1 MIKNIY
7 IRIVPLVFLSIVAF
21 SSVSNVY
28 AGELS
33 NRLELVEAKLAE
45 MDCMSD
51 RLERIERD
59 ETNEAVLREY
69 FRRLG
74 AIDIDGAAE
83 LFHEDMV
90 LEMPTSP
97 EIIAEHSPRKVAGKD
112 AVVKYYQEGLGTEA
126 ESADS
131 VSVILH
137 SIRHLE
143 EPDTIVFEYNEKGT
157 LRDGKTFELD
167 VLSIIR
173 FKDGKI
179 IHLVEYMDPL
189 TMMEAFAPQSDK

>member
-1 MIKNIY
+1 MIKNTY
-7 IRIVPLVFLSIVAF
+7 LRPMSLFFLLVVAF
-21 SSVSNVY
+21 SPVSNVY

-33 NRLELVEAKLAE
+33 GRLDLVEAKMAE

-51 RLERIERD
+51 KLERIERD

-97 EIIAEHSPRKVAGKD
+97 EIIAEHSPRKVVGKD

-143 EPDTIVFEYNEKGT
+143 EPDAMVFEYNEKGT
-157 LRDGKTFELD
+157 LRDGRTFVLD

-173 FKDGKI
+173 FEDGKI

-189 TMMEAFAPQSDK
+189 PMIEAFAPRADK

>member
-7 IRIVPLVFLSIVAF
+7 IRIMPLVFLSVAAF
-21 SSVSNVY
+21 SSVSSIY

-33 NRLELVEAKLAE
+33 DRLELVEAKLAE

-51 RLERIERD
+51 RLERIDRD

-69 FRRLG
+69 FRRLA

-157 LRDGKTFELD
+157 LRDGKTFELN

-173 FKDGKI
+173 FEDGKI

-189 TMMEAFAPQSDK
+189 PMIEAFAPQADK

>member
-7 IRIVPLVFLSIVAF
+7 IRTMPLVFLSVAAF
-21 SSVSNVY
+21 SSVSSIY

-33 NRLELVEAKLAE
+33 DRLELVEAKLAE

-51 RLERIERD
+51 RLERIDRD

-69 FRRLG
+69 FRRLA

-157 LRDGKTFELD
+157 LRDGKTFELN

-173 FKDGKI
+173 FEDGKI

-189 TMMEAFAPQSDK
+189 PMIEAFAPQADK

>member
-7 IRIVPLVFLSIVAF
+7 IRIMPLVFLSVAAF
-21 SSVSNVY
+21 SSVSSIY

-33 NRLELVEAKLAE
+33 DRLELVEAKLAE

-51 RLERIERD
+51 RLERIDRD

-69 FRRLG
+69 FRRLA

-112 AVVKYYQEGLGTEA
+112 AVVKYYQAGLGTEA

-157 LRDGKTFELD
+157 LRDGKTFELN

-173 FKDGKI
+173 FEDGKI

-189 TMMEAFAPQSDK
+189 PMIEAFAPQADK

>member
-1 MIKNIY
+1 MKKNIY
-7 IRIVPLVFLSIVAF
+7 IRTMPLVFLSVAAF
-21 SSVSNVY
+21 ASVSSIY

-33 NRLELVEAKLAE
+33 DRLELVEAKLAE

-51 RLERIERD
+51 RLERIDRD

-69 FRRLG
+69 FRRLA

-97 EIIAEHSPRKVAGKD
+97 EIIAEHSPRKVTGKD

-157 LRDGKTFELD
+157 LRDGKTFELN

-173 FKDGKI
+173 FEDGKI

-189 TMMEAFAPQSDK
+189 PMIEAFAPQADK